1 MFFLDYPTDIC
12 LGGIAERRGKAR
24 SDMPWTENAVDEEF
38 IEFIKKYNTDSRPK
52 VIELLEKYNEKTIVI
67 FKSREDADLYLADMR
82 QSVK

>member
-1 MFFLDYPTDIC
+1 
-12 LGGIAERRGKAR
+12 
-24 SDMPWTENAVDEEF
+24 MPWTENAVDEEF